1 MIMRPHAGEFGR
13 RSQGSSRWSLS
24 TQGRSLRR
32 FFHAVR
38 KRVLKGIAKAFP
50 LNAVRVRALRAA
62 GYDVGRDVYVGTE
75 LHVTDLL
82 FEDLCR
88 FEIGDR
94 VAIAQR
100 VLVILSSDP
109 NESRLRDSFPAIRGA
124 VTICDDAWIGA
135 GAILLPNVTVGEC
148 AVVAAGA
155 VVTKDVLPRTV
166 VAGNPATFLRSLEPS
181 PAPIEP
187 LT

>member
-1 MIMRPHAGEFGR
+1 
-13 RSQGSSRWSLS
+13 
-24 TQGRSLRR
+24 
-32 FFHAVR
+32 VR
-38 KRVLKGIAKAFP
+38 KRVLKGAAKGFP

-62 GYDVGRDVYVGTE
+62 GYSVGRDVYIGTE

-88 FEIGDR
+88 LEIGDR

-109 NESRLRDSFPAIRGA
+109 NESRLRDWFPAIRGT
-124 VTICDDAWIGA
+124 VRIGDDAWIGA
-135 GAILLPNVTVGEC
+135 GAILLPNVTVGER

-155 VVTKDVLPRTV
+155 IVTSDVPPRTV
-166 VAGNPATFLRSLEPS
+166 VAGNPATFVRTLEPS
-181 PAPIEP
+181 PGR
-187 LT
+187 